1 MEKNN
6 IFENAYFGKAY
17 KTMDG
22 SKAIF
27 HGIFG
32 NENLVMLFVEGKRK
46 HIKCTINGKSTY
58 TDGVVG
64 SNWADIVSEWQEVNE
79 DELRNETEE
88 YAENMMI
95 IHCKEH
101 HIDCPNHIIKD
112 ALRRAYEDGRRK
124 EKEDKQ

>member
-1 MEKNN
+1 MNN
-6 IFENAYFGKAY
+6 IFKDAYFGKEY
-17 KTMDG
+17 RTRDDK
-22 SKAIF
+22 KAIF
-27 HGIFG
+27 HR
-32 NENLVMLFVEGKRK
+32 NANDKVWYL
-46 HIKCTINGKSTY
+46 IKEDIHERIPYNA
-58 TDGVVG
+58 DGTCRGDNCHDVV
-64 SNWADIVSEWQEVNE
+64 AEWQEPVDVE
-79 DELRNETEE
+79 ELRKEIEE